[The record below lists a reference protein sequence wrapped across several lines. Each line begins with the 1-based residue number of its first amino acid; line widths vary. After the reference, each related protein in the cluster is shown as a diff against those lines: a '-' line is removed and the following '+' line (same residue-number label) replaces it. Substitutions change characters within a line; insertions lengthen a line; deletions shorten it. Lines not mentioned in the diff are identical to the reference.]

1 MTRAMD
7 QTQTQQR
14 SIVPWPEFLGPR
26 PGLKE
31 INLLCWAVFT
41 LCVVAPACIV
51 LGLQLRSGNLYF
63 TKSPVDFVYLYGTG
77 QIANTHPAIDVY
89 NYGLQLAEFNKIQPL
104 DHGTYGP
111 SPYPPFVSQFFR
123 LFALMSF
130 ETAFLVWLG
139 VSLVLYLSGV
149 LLAVREF
156 FPEDRLKQALILCF
170 ALASSAF
177 LLNTLGN
184 GQLSSVGLFALSSSI
199 VLERRGRPFSSGLAL
214 ALMAYKPTL
223 LLFVLPMLILTRR
236 LKTLGGF
243 VAGGGVLAAIST
255 AIAGVRIWPTYLH
268 FLNSFG
274 KTSGVYGESSLRL
287 WKYVDLNSFS
297 YAVPEGRSRLALVL
311 LACIAVGAVSW
322 SAVALWRSSTGDN
335 AQRNL
340 TWAVAITWTM
350 LVNVYFPIYDSILIV
365 IVVIVAL
372 AALRD
377 LHWSRAFEWMVLL
390 GVAEFAIGWFTE
402 PVARQYGVQ
411 LLTLVILAIAVSLT
425 IELQRAGKPT
435 ESRMRPASMV
445 V

>member
-1 MTRAMD
+1 MTQAMD
-7 QTQTQQR
+7 QSQTQHQ
-14 SIVPWPEFLGPR
+14 SIVPWPKFLGPR

-31 INLLCWAVFT
+31 INLICWAVFT

-77 QIANTHPAIDVY
+77 QIANTHPAIEVY
-89 NYGLQLAEFNKIQPL
+89 NYRLQLEVFNRIQPL

-123 LFALMSF
+123 LFARMSF
-130 ETAFLVWLG
+130 ETAFLAWLG

-156 FPEDRLKQALILCF
+156 FPQDRLTQSLILCF

-184 GQLSSVGLFALSSSI
+184 GQISSIGLFALSLSI

-223 LLFVLPMLILTRR
+223 LLFLLPMLILTRR
-236 LKTLGGF
+236 FKTLGGF
-243 VAGGGVLAAIST
+243 AAGGGILAAIST
-255 AIAGVRIWPTYLH
+255 AIAGVRIWPTYVH

-297 YAVPEGRSRLALVL
+297 YAVPEGRSRLALGL
-311 LACIAVGAVSW
+311 LAGIAVAAVGW
-322 SAVALWRSSTGDN
+322 SAVALWRSSVSDN
-335 AQRNL
+335 AQRSL

-365 IVVIVAL
+365 LVITVAL

-377 LHWSRAFEWMVLL
+377 LHWSRAFEWLVLL
-390 GVAEFAIGWFTE
+390 GVAEFAVGWFTE
-402 PVARQYGVQ
+402 RVAKQYGVQ
-411 LLTLVILAIAVSLT
+411 LLTLVILAMAVSLT
-425 IELQRAGKPT
+425 SVLRRAGELR
-435 ESRMRPASMV
+435 ESRVQQASIAL
-445 V
+445 